1 MIPHAPLNEAL
12 ELASEWPQLLAQAQ
26 RLAHSFALGG
36 HGRRRAGAGDIFW
49 QFRAAQAGDSL
60 RAIDW
65 RRSARA
71 DDQFVR
77 ENEWQAA
84 KAVKVWVD
92 TSASMHFASE
102 GSSKHFRAAMLALA
116 VGVLLS
122 DAGEKIGSSDGLL
135 PAKPGRAQIPALAQ
149 VFSRISDDDFGTP
162 QTDDLKPHSLAVFVS
177 DFFGDFAKLERAVTS
192 AADQQIAG
200 ALLMVLD
207 PQEVNF
213 PFAGRTLFESMSGG
227 LRYESQKADGLRA
240 KYRSAL
246 QDRQAALA
254 SLAQSVGWQFQCH
267 TTDQPASAGLMWLY
281 QALEYRR

>member
-1 MIPHAPLNEAL
+1 MIPHAPLNDAL

-49 QFRAAQAGDSL
+49 QFRPAQAGDSL

-84 KAVKVWVD
+84 QSVQFWVD
-92 TSASMHFASE
+92 TSASMYFASE

-267 TTDQPASAGLMWLY
+267 ITDQPASAGLMWLY

>member
-1 MIPHAPLNEAL
+1 
-12 ELASEWPQLLAQAQ
+12 
-26 RLAHSFALGG
+26 
-36 HGRRRAGAGDIFW
+36 
-49 QFRAAQAGDSL
+49 L

-84 KAVKVWVD
+84 QSVQFWVD

-102 GSSKHFRAAMLALA
+102 GSGKHFRAATLALA
-116 VGVLLS
+116 VGMLLS
-122 DAGEKIGSSDGLL
+122 DAGEKIGSSDGFL
-135 PAKPGRAQIPALAQ
+135 PAKTGRAQIPALAQ

-177 DFFGDFAKLERAVTS
+177 DFFGDFAKLEQAVTS
-192 AADQQIAG
+192 AADQQITG

-267 TTDQPASAGLMWLY
+267 TTDQPAFAGLMWLY